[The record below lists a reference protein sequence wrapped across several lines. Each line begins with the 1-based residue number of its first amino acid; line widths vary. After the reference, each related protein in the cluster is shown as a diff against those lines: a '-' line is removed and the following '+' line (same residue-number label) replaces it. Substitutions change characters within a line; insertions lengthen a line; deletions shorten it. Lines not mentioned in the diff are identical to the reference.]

1 MVSSRH
7 VQSGNFT
14 PSIQQMRG
22 YKHYY
27 YSVPPA
33 HADPDNNGLSGLFRA
48 QFLHCALGK
57 FFLDI
62 YEDGSIGVWFPC
74 HWMNE
79 LIS

>member
-22 YKHYY
+22 YKLLLCTC
-27 YSVPPA
+27 PRQQ
-33 HADPDNNGLSGLFRA
+33 RA
-48 QFLHCALGK
+48 VGAFSRPIFTLCTREK
-57 FFLDI
+57 NLDI
-62 YEDGSIGVWFPC
+62 YEDGSIGLCPC
-74 HWMNE
+74 PWMNE